1 MDDSSAVRTSV
12 SLLGRLR
19 GDASDAAAW
28 ETFVS
33 RYGPKIMAWCRQW
46 KLQDADA
53 EDVTQNVLLMVSRQ
67 MRTFRYDP
75 ARSFRAWLKTIAR
88 RAWSDWIAAR
98 QRSTPGSGDSEVME
112 LLASV
117 EAGDDLARR
126 LEEEYARELL
136 DTAAARV
143 RLRIKP
149 RTWEAFCLLAKD
161 GVSGADVAA
170 RLGMKIGAVFV
181 AKNRVQKML
190 RQEIAALEAE
200 DST

>member
-1 MDDSSAVRTSV
+1 MDDSSDVRTSV
-12 SLLGRLR
+12 SLLGRLC
-19 GDASDAAAW
+19 GNPADAAAW

-33 RYGPKIMAWCRQW
+33 RYRPKILSWCRQW

-88 RAWSDWIAAR
+88 RAWSDWVAAER
-98 QRSTPGSGDSEVME
+98 RRTAGSGDSNVRE
-112 LLASV
+112 LLGTV

-126 LEEEYARELL
+126 LEEEYERELL
-136 DTAAARV
+136 DAAAARV
-143 RLRIKP
+143 RLRVEP
-149 RTWEAFCLLAKD
+149 RTWEAFDLLARE
-161 GVSGADVAA
+161 GLSGADVAA

-190 RQEIAALEAE
+190 RQEIAALESE
-200 DST
+200 DSP